1 MRGNGKAISTGDG
14 IAIDKLLAPSD
25 AILFHAYPGG
35 TGGTAIAESI
45 YGLHNSFGRLT
56 MTWLPK
62 SFESSV
68 DFSDFGFA
76 TAGRS
81 YRYYQEQ
88 QQQQEEDG
96 GSASKALFSF
106 GEGMSFSDHTLSAT
120 ALPVMPSSSGCE
132 LAYDVAVNT
141 TAGVKA
147 GDVVVMAFLVPE
159 SVAGLAP
166 GTPLPKR
173 QLVAAQRVTKQEDGS
188 AEMLLTLDPAAVQ
201 LTDLDGSRALR
212 TGSYTVVFSSGV
224 ASGEITL
231 PLRIPATGC
240 N

>member
-1 MRGNGKAISTGDG
+1 
-14 IAIDKLLAPSD
+14 
-25 AILFHAYPGG
+25 
-35 TGGTAIAESI
+35 
-45 YGLHNSFGRLT
+45 

-81 YRYYQEQ
+81 YRYYQQ
-88 QQQQEEDG
+88 QHQQEEEG

-106 GEGMSFSDHTLSAT
+106 GEGMSFSDHALSAT

-159 SVAGLAP
+159 SVAGLAA

-173 QLVAAQRVTKQEDGS
+173 QLVAAQR
-188 AEMLLTLDPAAVQ
+188 
-201 LTDLDGSRALR
+201 
-212 TGSYTVVFSSGV
+212 
-224 ASGEITL
+224 
-231 PLRIPATGC
+231 RIGIHQRWHWLEPGA
-240 N
+240 